1 MKTVSVRRTV
11 EEHTMDNSND
21 HLNGACIIDA
31 QGHEIPITEAM
42 IKEALE
48 KIDESWSTYRHS

>member
-1 MKTVSVRRTV
+1 
-11 EEHTMDNSND
+11 MDNSND